1 MKTFPFFI
9 FRINKSNEK
18 STFLLKGGEGNQ
30 QREGSSKPLLFYIP
44 FFLKKKKKKKDA
56 PFLHILLTLVPL
68 SHT

>member
-18 STFLLKGGEGNQ
+18 STFLLKGEGRVINK
-30 QREGSSKPLLFYIP
+30 GKVPPNPYSFIYLF
-44 FFLKKKKKKKDA
+44 LKKKKDA
-56 PFLHILLTLVPL
+56 PFLHIPLTLVPL

>member
-18 STFLLKGGEGNQ
+18 STFLLKGEGRVINK
-30 QREGSSKPLLFYIP
+30 GKVPPNPYSFIYL
-44 FFLKKKKKKKDA
+44 LKKKKKKKDA

>member
-18 STFLLKGGEGNQ
+18 STFLLKGEGNQ

-44 FFLKKKKKKKDA
+44 LKKKKKKKDA

>member
-18 STFLLKGGEGNQ
+18 STFLLKGEGRVINK
-30 QREGSSKPLLFYIP
+30 GKVPPNPYSFIYLF
-44 FFLKKKKKKKDA
+44 FKKKKKDA
-56 PFLHILLTLVPL
+56 PFLHIPLTLVPL

>member
-44 FFLKKKKKKKDA
+44 FFKKKKDA
-56 PFLHILLTLVPL
+56 PFLHIPLTLVPL